1 MTPKEP
7 YSHFTSEIIKQN
19 KINFKNLNDESDH
32 NVEFDDDGDRLSANY
47 EILNIQSNKLEIVGS
62 FKVL

>member
-1 MTPKEP
+1 MK
-7 YSHFTSEIIKQN
+7 
-19 KINFKNLNDESDH
+19 DESDYS
-32 NVEFDDDGDRLSANY
+32 VEFDDDGDRLSANY